1 MVRTDAKRQEIID
14 REPSSEPYAKKIIL
28 EKRQVQKDR
37 RQLNTFLAD
46 DRRSGIADRRK
57 LR

>member
-1 MVRTDAKRQEIID
+1 MESSKQKKQVVIKKG
-14 REPSSEPYAKKIIL
+14 PSGKPYAKIIL
-28 EKRQVQKDR
+28 PERRKRPKDR
-37 RQLNTFLAD
+37 RKINTFIAD